1 VVDFIWL
8 VFGWIN
14 YSWWRHLE
22 STVNKFWYLNTIVH
36 GELWRWTVQG
46 YDFEGVHLNGQAQ
59 NRLTPVMCTTG
70 NFSDEL
76 NNKDIAK
83 CAIGYL
89 PTLIDLKAEL
99 EEHLLAIY
107 GSKIWLAKEW
117 QRS

>member
-1 VVDFIWL
+1 
-8 VFGWIN
+8 
-14 YSWWRHLE
+14 
-22 STVNKFWYLNTIVH
+22 
-36 GELWRWTVQG
+36 
-46 YDFEGVHLNGQAQ
+46 
-59 NRLTPVMCTTG
+59 MCTTG

-99 EEHLLAIY
+99 EERLLAIY

-117 QRS
+117 QRSWRSGITLSSGFFWELDCIILNQE